1 MLGCARVCA
10 RQRAKGALN
19 QQNSGDLY
27 ILVGRASHNQS
38 KFLICGLWFL
48 STRSYLGLSRAMKE
62 TETWKHETEF
72 WEFGALEDLRLR

>member
-1 MLGCARVCA
+1 MTFFGWSDFVLGCVRVCVLGA

-48 STRSYLGLSRAMKE
+48 STRSYLGFSRAMKE

-72 WEFGALEDLRLR
+72 